1 MTHTKQNDAAS
12 ERAPFSVLMSV
23 YRNDR
28 PEWFQLAMDSIREQ
42 TLLPAQMVLVVD
54 GPIPETLAET
64 VRGYEN
70 QDCGFELNVVR
81 LAENG
86 GLANAMN
93 VGRREC
99 TQKFIAR
106 MDADD
111 YSLPTRF
118 ERQAAVLR
126 EQPELG
132 LICSWQGE
140 FGDDHTKM
148 TALKTLAE
156 HHDELIAQLK
166 WRSVIPH
173 SSVVMN
179 REAVEQ
185 VGGYRSEFGLLED
198 YDLFTKLALSG
209 VRMHCIQEPVY
220 RMRVLPEQR
229 ARRGGLSY
237 IPGEWKFRHQ
247 LYRNGFITQR
257 EFLVSSTAYTVFRL
271 SPAFLK
277 TLLYRT
283 VRSSP
288 ETVAEERRAA

>member
-1 MTHTKQNDAAS
+1 MTRANHGTACS

-28 PEWFQLAMDSIREQ
+28 PEWFQLAMDSICEQ
-42 TLLPAQMVLVVD
+42 TLLPTEMVLVVD
-54 GPIPETLAET
+54 GPIPDELSET
-64 VRGYEN
+64 VKGYERH
-70 QDCGFELNVVR
+70 DRGFELNVVR
-81 LAENG
+81 LKDNG

-93 VGRREC
+93 AGRREC
-99 TQKFIAR
+99 SQPFIAR

-118 ERQAAVLR
+118 ERQAAALR
-126 EQPELG
+126 ENPDLG

-140 FGDDHTKM
+140 FLDDPHEM
-148 TALKTLAE
+148 NALKMLAE
-156 HHDELIAQLK
+156 HHDELISQLK
-166 WRSVIPH
+166 WRNVIPH
-173 SSVVMN
+173 SSVIMN
-179 REAVEQ
+179 REAVEE
-185 VGGYRSEFGLLED
+185 VGGYRSEFGLVED
-198 YDLFTKLALSG
+198 YDLFTKLAMFG

-229 ARRGGLSY
+229 VRRGGLSY

-247 LYRNGFITQR
+247 LYTNGFISQR
-257 EFLVSSTAYTVFRL
+257 EFLLSSTAYTVFRL

-283 VRSSP
+283 VRSQP
-288 ETVAEERRAA
+288 KLNTEERRAA

>member
-1 MTHTKQNDAAS
+1 MTDSNQNEVSS

-42 TLLPAQMVLVVD
+42 TLLPAEMVLVVD
-54 GPIPETLAET
+54 GPIPDPLSET

-70 QDCGFELNVVR
+70 QDCGFELKVVR

-93 VGRREC
+93 MGRREC
-99 TQKFIAR
+99 TQTFIAR

-126 EQPELG
+126 DRPEVG
-132 LICSWQGE
+132 LICAWQGE
-140 FGDDHTKM
+140 FAEDPLEM
-148 TALKTLAE
+148 NALKKLPE
-156 HHDELIAQLK
+156 HHDDLIAQLK
-166 WRSVIPH
+166 WRNVIPH

-185 VGGYRSEFGLLED
+185 VGGYRSKFGLLED
-198 YDLFTKLALSG
+198 YDLFTMLALAG
-209 VRMHCIQEPVY
+209 VQMHCVQEPVY

-229 ARRGGLSY
+229 TRRGGLSY

-247 LYRNGFITQR
+247 LHRNGFITQR
-257 EFLVSSTAYTVFRL
+257 EFLVSSAAYTVFRL

-283 VRSSP
+283 VRSNPDSS
-288 ETVAEERRAA
+288 VEERAA

>member
-1 MTHTKQNDAAS
+1 
-12 ERAPFSVLMSV
+12 MSV

-28 PEWFQLAMDSIREQ
+28 LEWFQLAMDSIREQ
-42 TLLPAQMVLVVD
+42 TLLPAEMVLVVD
-54 GPIPETLAET
+54 GPIPDSLSET
-64 VRGYEN
+64 VRDYEN

-99 TQKFIAR
+99 TQTFIAR

-118 ERQAAVLR
+118 EQQAAVLR
-126 EQPELG
+126 DRPEVG
-132 LICSWQGE
+132 LICAWQGE
-140 FGDDHTKM
+140 FADNHLEM
-148 TALKTLAE
+148 NALKTLPE
-156 HHDELIAQLK
+156 HHDDLIAQLK
-166 WRSVIPH
+166 WRNVIPH

-185 VGGYRSEFGLLED
+185 VGGYRSDFGLLED
-198 YDLFTKLALSG
+198 YDLFTKLALAG
-209 VRMHCIQEPVY
+209 VRMHCLQEPVY

-229 ARRGGLSY
+229 MRRGGLAY

-247 LYRNGFITQR
+247 LHRNGFITQR

-271 SPAFLK
+271 SPGFLK
-277 TLLYRT
+277 TLFYRT
-283 VRSSP
+283 VRTSP
-288 ETVAEERRAA
+288 QPEVEERRAA

>member
-1 MTHTKQNDAAS
+1 MTDSSTSSVSS

-28 PEWFQLAMDSIREQ
+28 TEWFQLAMDSIRQQ
-42 TLLPAQMVLVVD
+42 TLLPAEMVLVVD
-54 GPIPETLAET
+54 GPIPDELSQALSE
-64 VRGYEN
+64 YEN
-70 QDCGFELNVVR
+70 QDCGFDLKVVR

-99 TQKFIAR
+99 TRKFIAR

-118 ERQAAVLR
+118 ELQAAVLK
-126 EQPELG
+126 EQPDLG

-140 FGDDHTKM
+140 FADDHSEM
-148 TALKTLAE
+148 NALKTLGE

-198 YDLFTKLALSG
+198 YDLFTKLALAG

-229 ARRGGLSY
+229 VRRGGLSY

-288 ETVAEERRAA
+288 ETDLEERRAA